1 MSLILLSVFLPTVS
15 GILLVVSSFWEH
27 LKAGTATEKRKKG
40 SLKRLHLYV
49 GIILIF
55 TALLA
60 LAAAWTGE
68 REITLFYLMKDIPI
82 YFKVDNLGR
91 FFVTFVS
98 IVWVLAGIYSFTYMK
113 HEGEEKRFFGCYL
126 LVYGILI
133 ALDFSGNLVTFYLFY
148 ELMTLASVPL
158 VMHSGMRESIM
169 AGLKYLFYSM
179 CGAYMGLLGIF
190 FLYRYCDTLSFVE
203 GGSLNAALVSGNEKL
218 LMIAV
223 FSMLIGF
230 GAKAGMFPLHAWLPT
245 AHPVAPSPASAVL
258 SGVIVKSGVL
268 AMIRVV
274 FYVAGAEFVRGTWI
288 QTAWM
293 ILSLITVFMGSMLA
307 YREKVFKKR
316 LAYSTVSQVSYI
328 LFGLSLLQPQAMTGA
343 LLHTVFHAFIKC
355 GLFLTAGIFIFCC
368 GKNRVEEL
376 KGIGRKM
383 PKTLWCFTFAS
394 LALIGIPPASG
405 FVSKWHLAQGAL
417 GAPVGI
423 LRYIGPAVLLVSA
436 LLTAGYLLP
445 IVMNGF
451 FPGTDFDEKK
461 AGNAELKEAP
471 AGMLI
476 PLMILAGLSLLLGIF
491 PSPLTEFVSRIA
503 ETLM

>member
-27 LKAGTATEKRKKG
+27 LKTGTAVEERKKG

-49 GIILIF
+49 GIILIL
-55 TALLA
+55 TAILA

-68 REITLFYLMKDIPI
+68 KEFTLFYLMKDIPI

-113 HEGEEKRFFGCYL
+113 HEGEEKGFFGCYL

-179 CGAYMGLLGIF
+179 CGAYMGLFGIF

-274 FYVAGAEFVRGTWI
+274 FYVAGAEFIRGTWV
-288 QTAWM
+288 QTVWM

-307 YREKVFKKR
+307 YRSYKVVRIF
-316 LAYSTVSQVSYI
+316 LA
-328 LFGLSLLQPQAMTGA
+328 
-343 LLHTVFHAFIKC
+343 
-355 GLFLTAGIFIFCC
+355 
-368 GKNRVEEL
+368 
-376 KGIGRKM
+376 
-383 PKTLWCFTFAS
+383 
-394 LALIGIPPASG
+394 
-405 FVSKWHLAQGAL
+405 
-417 GAPVGI
+417 
-423 LRYIGPAVLLVSA
+423 
-436 LLTAGYLLP
+436 
-445 IVMNGF
+445 
-451 FPGTDFDEKK
+451 
-461 AGNAELKEAP
+461 
-471 AGMLI
+471 
-476 PLMILAGLSLLLGIF
+476 
-491 PSPLTEFVSRIA
+491 
-503 ETLM
+503 